1 MASRNAS
8 FHERGIWGALF
19 APVKWVLGVSL
30 LLLTLILVA
39 WIIDWIFVF
48 EVWPDG
54 VASLQRIL
62 DDDLGRA
69 ARLGDSYS
77 ELPRIAAGTANFLYA
92 LLFEATGIHGMG
104 ASFSQ
109 ASPLSIP
116 DTIVRNAYVANFEAI
131 RVAMIGTQVFGVRLA
146 TLVMAAPLFSLFYCA
161 ALADG
166 LAGRAVRR
174 ASGGRESASLYHRA
188 KHLQVVLLVLSAAL
202 GLLLPASIDPRYV
215 ALPGALA
222 VAMLARLQWAYYK
235 KHL

>member
-8 FHERGIWGALF
+8 FHERGILGALF
-19 APVKWVLGVSL
+19 APVKWLFGASL
-30 LLLTLILVA
+30 LLLALILAA

-48 EVWPDG
+48 KVWPDG
-54 VASLQRIL
+54 VASLQRML
-62 DDDLGRA
+62 DEDLGRA

-104 ASFSQ
+104 ASFAQ

-146 TLVMAAPLFSLFYCA
+146 TLVMAAPLFALFYCA

-188 KHLQVVLLVLSAAL
+188 KHLQVVLLVMSAAV
-202 GLLLPASIDPRYV
+202 GLLLPASIDPRYIWV
-215 ALPGALA
+215 PGALA
-222 VAMLARLQWAYYK
+222 VAVLVRLQWAYYK

>member
-8 FHERGIWGALF
+8 FHEGGIWGALF

-48 EVWPDG
+48 KVWPDG

-62 DDDLGRA
+62 EEDLGRA

-77 ELPRIAAGTANFLYA
+77 ELPPIAAGTANFLYA

-104 ASFSQ
+104 ASFAQ
-109 ASPLSIP
+109 ASPVSIP
-116 DTIVRNAYVANFEAI
+116 DTIIRNAYVANFEAI
-131 RVAMIGTQVFGVRLA
+131 RVAMIGTQLFGVRLA
-146 TLVMAAPLFSLFYCA
+146 TLMMAVPLFALFYCA

-188 KHLQVVLLVLSAAL
+188 KHLQVVLLVASAAI
-202 GLLLPASIDPRYV
+202 GLLLPSSIDPRYV
-215 ALPGALA
+215 WLPGALA
-222 VAMLARLQWAYYK
+222 VAILARLQWAYYK

>member
-8 FHERGIWGALF
+8 FHEGGVWGALF
-19 APVKWVLGVSL
+19 APVKWVLGVSV

-39 WIIDWIFVF
+39 WIIDWILVF
-48 EVWPDG
+48 KVWPDG

-62 DDDLGRA
+62 DEDLGRA

-104 ASFSQ
+104 ASFAQ

-116 DTIVRNAYVANFEAI
+116 DTIIRNAYVANFEAI
-131 RVAMIGTQVFGVRLA
+131 RVAMIGIQVFGIRLA
-146 TLVMAAPLFSLFYCA
+146 TLVVAAPLFALFYCA

-202 GLLLPASIDPRYV
+202 GLLLPASIDPRYIWV
-215 ALPGALA
+215 PGALA
-222 VAMLARLQWAYYK
+222 VAVLVRLQWAYYK

>member
-8 FHERGIWGALF
+8 FHEGGVWGALF
-19 APVKWVLGVSL
+19 APVKWVVGVSL

-48 EVWPDG
+48 KVWPDG

-62 DDDLGRA
+62 DEDLGRA

-104 ASFSQ
+104 ASFAQ

-116 DTIVRNAYVANFEAI
+116 DSIVRNAYVANFEVI
-131 RVAMIGTQVFGVRLA
+131 RVAMIGTQLFGVRLA
-146 TLVMAAPLFSLFYCA
+146 ILLMAAPLFALFYCA

-166 LAGRAVRR
+166 LARRAVRR
-174 ASGGRESASLYHRA
+174 TSGGRESASLYHRA

-202 GLLLPASIDPRYV
+202 GVLLPASIDPRYV

>member
-8 FHERGIWGALF
+8 FHEGGIWGALF

-48 EVWPDG
+48 KVWPDG
-54 VASLQRIL
+54 VASLQRML
-62 DDDLGRA
+62 DEDLGRA
-69 ARLGDSYS
+69 ARLGDSFS

-104 ASFSQ
+104 AGFAQ

-116 DTIVRNAYVANFEAI
+116 DTIVRNAYAANFETI

-146 TLVMAAPLFSLFYCA
+146 TLMMAGPLFALFYCA

-188 KHLQVVLLVLSAAL
+188 KHLQVVLLVMSAAV
-202 GLLLPASIDPRYV
+202 GLLLPASIDPRYIWV
-215 ALPGALA
+215 PGALA
-222 VAMLARLQWAYYK
+222 VAGLARLQWAYYK